1 VAAALKQG
9 EQRHVQ
15 MSIVSRG
22 TTLDELKQP
31 VEDFG
36 VMYASVAAH
45 ALRFAEDLDAEERA
59 QLRAKGAVRY
69 ETMTADEILERKY
82 QAESRRLAAKEAA
95 RNMQQDDAPP
105 PEFNSDD
112 EL

>member
-1 VAAALKQG
+1 MLLARAVLRRG
-9 EQRHVQ
+9 GVP
-15 MSIVSRG
+15 RG
-22 TTLDELKQP
+22 TRA
-31 VEDFG
+31 
-36 VMYASVAAH
+36 ASRKA
-45 ALRFAEDLDAEERA
+45 LDAEERA